1 VLALPIL
8 RRRRTHKFGA
18 GQALM
23 LNTIILLIF
32 FYLIFAYSIILHE
45 VFHGLAALW
54 LGDPTAKYAGRLTA
68 NPLKHIDPLMT
79 VIIPLV
85 MMFTVGIAIG
95 GAKPV
100 PYNPYNLRNQKWG
113 PTIVA
118 LAGPG
123 SNLAIAI
130 IFTIIGSLV
139 SIPLAIKLD
148 VIHNL
153 ISADWSALT
162 AVVSGSFGT
171 IVYTLSVMAIFWNIL
186 IAVFNMIPFPPLD
199 GSKLLFALISVKI
212 ETMAILEQYGF
223 IFLFLFIFI
232 FIGPLSLLLNFF
244 WQFFFGLTL

>member
-1 VLALPIL
+1 MYYWQIS
-8 RRRRTHKFGA
+8 
-18 GQALM
+18 M
-23 LNTIILLIF
+23 LNEVILLIF
-32 FYLIFAYSIILHE
+32 FYAIFAYSIILHE
-45 VFHGLAALW
+45 VFHGYMALW

-79 VIIPLV
+79 IIVPLV
-85 MMFTVGIAIG
+85 MLFTLGIAFG

-100 PYNPYNLRNQKWG
+100 PYNPYNLRNQRWG
-113 PTIVA
+113 PTFVA

-130 IFTIIGSLV
+130 LFTIIANII

-148 VIHNL
+148 IVQSL
-153 ISADWSALT
+153 LSANWSAL
-162 AVVSGSFGT
+162 AVTMHGSLGT
-171 IVYTLSVMAIFWNIL
+171 IFYTLSIMAIFWNVL

-199 GSKLLFALISVKI
+199 GSKLLFALISIKI

-223 IFLFLFIFI
+223 IFLFIFVYI
-232 FIGPLSLLLNFF
+232 FIGPLSLLLRFF

>member
-1 VLALPIL
+1 
-8 RRRRTHKFGA
+8 
-18 GQALM
+18 M
-23 LNTIILLIF
+23 LNTIILLVF

-45 VFHGLAALW
+45 VMHGVMALW

-79 VIIPLV
+79 VIVPLV
-85 MMFTVGIAIG
+85 MMLTVGIAIG

-113 PTIVA
+113 PTMVA

-130 IFTIIGSLV
+130 IFTIIGSSV

-153 ISADWSALT
+153 ISSDWSALA
-162 AVVSGSFGT
+162 AVVSGSLGA
-171 IVYTLSVMAIFWNIL
+171 IAYTFSVMAIFWNIL

-199 GSKLLFALISVKI
+199 GSKLLFALLTVKI